1 LVWEPDAVVFPSPV
15 LAHQGGWDEMLM
27 VLVPILIF
35 AALLVVA
42 NRRASRIGEQQ
53 SLAAD
58 DGGVDRS
65 SDSLGLDDAAD
76 RGGGTGRSGGTSR
89 SGGTRRDAG
98 AEPRRSDGRAGP

>member
-1 LVWEPDAVVFPSPV
+1 LVWEPDAVVSLSPV

-27 VLVPILIF
+27 VLVPIMIF

-65 SDSLGLDDAAD
+65 SDTPAADNFPD
-76 RGGGTGRSGGTSR
+76 RGGGTGRSGGT
-89 SGGTRRDAG
+89 RRDAD